1 MISVAV
7 LGSLSVRTGA
17 PTEEGLDG
25 LSVLR
30 PRERSVVAA
39 LTLRSPSP
47 VAADELIG
55 LVWAGQAP
63 VTARKSLRNHV
74 MRARVAVDNGLVVSR
89 GDGYQL
95 GPRVMTDVRQLQ
107 SLVRQARTAGAERRW
122 PDRLELVEAASRLWR
137 GRPYDD
143 LGDAP
148 DVEGERARL
157 TELMSQ
163 VEDDLTETLLL
174 LGRPQEAVA
183 RLKGLLS
190 MDPYRERRWDQ
201 LLAAHFLAG
210 NRRDALGVASAA
222 GAAFSDVGLMP
233 SSALPGWRR
242 WDCSTRDSS

>member
-7 LGSLSVRTGA
+7 LGSLSVRTGR

-107 SLVRQARTAGAERRW
+107 SLVRQGRTAGAERRW

-174 LGRPQEAVA
+174 LGRPQRGGCPLERAAVD
-183 RLKGLLS
+183 GPLS
-190 MDPYRERRWDQ
+190 
-201 LLAAHFLAG
+201 
-210 NRRDALGVASAA
+210 
-222 GAAFSDVGLMP
+222 
-233 SSALPGWRR
+233 
-242 WDCSTRDSS
+242 